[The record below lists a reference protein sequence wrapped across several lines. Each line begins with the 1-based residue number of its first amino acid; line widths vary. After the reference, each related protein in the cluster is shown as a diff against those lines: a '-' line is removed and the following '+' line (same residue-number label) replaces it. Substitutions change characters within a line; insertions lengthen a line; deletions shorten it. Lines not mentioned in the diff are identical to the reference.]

1 MKIIIQQVN
10 TQNEKNE
17 CMSIRRSVF
26 IEEQNIPEMIELDDS
41 VIKSTNFLAIYDGN
55 FIGTARYRITNLGIK
70 LERFAVLKDY
80 RGVGAGK
87 SLVRFIIKSIK
98 SRSIIYLH
106 AQEPVIKFYTKLGFT
121 PVGDIFY
128 EADIPHKKLIKQ

>member
-1 MKIIIQQVN
+1 MRIIVQQVN
-10 TQNEKNE
+10 TQSEKNE
-17 CMSIRRSVF
+17 CISIRKSVF
-26 IEEQNIPEMIELDDS
+26 IEEQNIPEKIELDDS
-41 VIKSTNFLAIYDGN
+41 LIKSTNFLAIYDGN

-87 SLVRFIIKSIK
+87 KLVKFIIESIK
-98 SRSIIYLH
+98 SKSTIYLH
-106 AQEPVIKFYTKLGFT
+106 AQEPVINFYTKLGFI
-121 PVGDIFY
+121 PVGDMFY

>member
-80 RGVGAGK
+80 RGVGA
-87 SLVRFIIKSIK
+87 
-98 SRSIIYLH
+98 
-106 AQEPVIKFYTKLGFT
+106 
-121 PVGDIFY
+121 
-128 EADIPHKKLIKQ
+128 